1 MKQQIKCTECGNPFF
16 VAMIKV
22 WVFKE
27 RYCSKDKTVL
37 NVSRDNNTFTCPKC
51 QSVFKKDNSI
61 EFASLGVRVMGSTR
75 DFIKANEQR
84 DTGKVEVELMFI
96 PEQQMD
102 QKCRNLQNRYAQATQ
117 NRERKIAQGVPDDI
131 RVIPDTVTD
140 AQLYRYEIY
149 KKTQEDYREA
159 QNKKSI
165 AEREAEMKRK
175 IEEEKKAKLIEK
187 VSQELQKKKQL
198 QPQLIDPETRKL
210 INQAKRRD
218 KWLNIA
224 RKQVKKNGQ

>member
-16 VAMIKV
+16 VTMIKV

-37 NVSRDNNTFTCPKC
+37 NVSRDNNTFTCSKC
-51 QSVFKKDNSI
+51 QSIFKKDNSI

-102 QKCRNLQNRYAQATQ
+102 QKCRNLQNRYAQANQ

-187 VSQELQKKKQL
+187 VSQELRKTKQI

-218 KWLNIA
+218 KWLYIA